1 VGTPIVLNSRKV
13 GLVLAGGGA
22 KGAYH
27 IGAWQAFAEA
37 GIRFS
42 AFSGTSIG
50 ALNAAILST
59 TGQDAAHGFWEQ
71 LSTRSTIQF
80 SKWALP
86 ALVVALM
93 GHIQN
98 STGSY
103 YRRPI
108 RYSLWLICRDVILC
122 SIVIFG
128 VLSTGNHRS
137 LIGTTLIALFV
148 ISVFC
153 GRYLFDYLNL
163 PVAKNA
169 VLDELV
175 SRAPVDWSRLVNSE
189 RPFFATAVTERFVH
203 DPLAIKFLDKFRETA
218 PFPPKEK
225 RRLLRRVVAS
235 LELPLELVSHY
246 VRLNGKTPN
255 AAQTVI
261 TASMALPF
269 GLFRRVRFRRRRF
282 IDGGLVD
289 NVPIFPLL
297 DLGLSAIIVVHCN
310 PRPFSLGSEKWK
322 IEEMDLAGLE
332 SRLLRIQLQQ
342 DGLKSTRDAVPERS
356 TVRER
361 LRGCE
366 ILEIYPSRSLGL
378 PILGTLFFSKEKS
391 ERLFLRGYLDTKAE
405 LERRGYAIGGGFS

>member
-1 VGTPIVLNSRKV
+1 
-13 GLVLAGGGA
+13 
-22 KGAYH
+22 
-27 IGAWQAFAEA
+27 
-37 GIRFS
+37 
-42 AFSGTSIG
+42 
-50 ALNAAILST
+50 
-59 TGQDAAHGFWEQ
+59 
-71 LSTRSTIQF
+71 
-80 SKWALP
+80 
-86 ALVVALM
+86 
-93 GHIQN
+93 
-98 STGSY
+98 
-103 YRRPI
+103 
-108 RYSLWLICRDVILC
+108 
-122 SIVIFG
+122 
-128 VLSTGNHRS
+128 
-137 LIGTTLIALFV
+137 V

-225 RRLLRRVVAS
+225 RRLFRRVVAS